1 MTSDAY
7 ARFLPAGYQ
16 TFLQPVS
23 TTWQWRDTS
32 VHIARAR
39 NSDAAVKVLAIHGAG
54 GHSGALWPF
63 AAFAAFAA
71 KRGADVLFPDMPLYG
86 RTVVA
91 NGGAVRYE
99 DWVEMLCDLVVAERS
114 GAERSGVAIRVP

>member
-63 AAFAAFAA
+63 AAFAAT
-71 KRGADVLFPDMPLYG
+71 RGADVLFPDMPLYG

-114 GAERSGVAIRVP
+114 GVAIRVP